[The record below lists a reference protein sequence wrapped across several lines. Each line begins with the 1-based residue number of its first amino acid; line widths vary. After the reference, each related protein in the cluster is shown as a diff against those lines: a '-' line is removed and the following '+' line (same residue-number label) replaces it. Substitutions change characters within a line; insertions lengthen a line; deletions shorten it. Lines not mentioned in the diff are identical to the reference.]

1 MQEFAYWLPGP
12 KTADDETVPVG
23 MDHIHIVCIRLVQPN
38 FGGVA
43 LKKGSSRVKSCWDIF
58 QSSFQQN
65 PPSPVILLRFLNSFP
80 TKPDT

>member
-1 MQEFAYWLPGP
+1 MEEFAYWLPGP

-23 MDHIHIVCIRLVQPN
+23 MDHIHIVCICLVQPN
-38 FGGVA
+38 FRGVA
-43 LKKGSSRVKSCWDIF
+43 LKKGPSRVKACWDIF
-58 QSSFQQN
+58 QSPFHQN

>member
-1 MQEFAYWLPGP
+1 MEEFAYWLPGP

-43 LKKGSSRVKSCWDIF
+43 LKKGSSRVKACWDIF